1 MISVLD
7 DATTIDGYDTVGVSH
22 GRHSVRD
29 DNDSAI
35 FGNRPHA
42 LLDDSLAFI
51 VQRAGGFIED
61 QDARICVKAGSLATR
76 NVEAEK

>member
-1 MISVLD
+1 MQPRSMV
-7 DATTIDGYDTVGVSH
+7 TTTVGVSH
-22 GRHSVRD
+22 GRQSVRD

-35 FGNRPHA
+35 FGDRPHV

-61 QDARICVKAGSLATR
+61 QDARICGVRAGSLATR
-76 NVEAEK
+76 KVEDEK